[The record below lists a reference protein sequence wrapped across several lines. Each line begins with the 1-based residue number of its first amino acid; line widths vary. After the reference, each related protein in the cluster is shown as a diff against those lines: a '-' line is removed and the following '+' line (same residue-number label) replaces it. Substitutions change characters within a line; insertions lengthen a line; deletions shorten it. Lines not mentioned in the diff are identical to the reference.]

1 MASPRR
7 SPASYSGFFSAIAI
21 ASLGCGA
28 ANAASQ
34 VQHEDITLEL
44 QPRVCTL
51 SAGDDVCETTVRA
64 QWRASK
70 DESLCLVIA
79 DRPDI
84 KRCWENFSNGTYN
97 VELSFAK
104 DLTVELRDPQLQQ
117 VLVSETIAVIK
128 QALQLRRKR
137 RQPWNLLY

>member
-1 MASPRR
+1 M
-7 SPASYSGFFSAIAI
+7 
-21 ASLGCGA
+21 
-28 ANAASQ
+28 
-34 VQHEDITLEL
+34 
-44 QPRVCTL
+44 
-51 SAGDDVCETTVRA
+51 RA
-64 QWRASK
+64 QWRAPK
-70 DESLCLVIA
+70 DESLCLVIV

-97 VELSFAK
+97 VELSFER
-104 DLTVELRDPQLQQ
+104 DLTVELRDPQLRQ